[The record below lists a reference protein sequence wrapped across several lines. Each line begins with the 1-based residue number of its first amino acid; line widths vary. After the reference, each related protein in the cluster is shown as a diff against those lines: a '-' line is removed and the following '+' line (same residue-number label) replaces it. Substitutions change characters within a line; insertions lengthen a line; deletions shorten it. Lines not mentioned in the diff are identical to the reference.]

1 MSSHAHASLS
11 DGGGAAGPR
20 RTDWRP
26 FGAALAVG
34 LSYYAGARVGLSLT
48 FMPFPLSVLWPPN
61 ALLLAALALAPTRWW
76 VWLLLAALP
85 AHLTAELQAKIPTT
99 MVLCWFVSNVFEALI
114 GAVILKQLGAARLG
128 PAQRSQRA
136 RVLSRRRGG
145 AAPELVPRCRLR
157 SPHRLGRRRLL
168 DAVAVA
174 LAHQHRHHAH
184 LRSGRPAWAVRL
196 PPWLRSAGQDHL
208 EALLLL
214 GGLLVIGAIVF
225 DAGVVDLGGSPGL
238 LYLPV
243 PFLIWAA
250 LRFGPQL
257 ASVAFA
263 VVAFL
268 VIWGAGHG
276 HGPFLRAVT
285 HDGALPIQLFLVTIA
300 VPLLLLAALIEE
312 RRIGER
318 RLRQSEEL
326 FSTVFRAGPDAIAI
340 TRRSDGRVIEA
351 NDRWLELLGYEE
363 SGPVRG
369 RIASLATHAGDA
381 EQARLA
387 RLLLDSADVRDL
399 EMALHAKD
407 GNVRRALVSVAP
419 VELLGDACAIT
430 IVHDITGLREAE
442 GQADEQQRQLTHLT
456 RVASLTDFSST
467 LAHELNQPLTAIL
480 SNAQAALRFLAR
492 DPPDVT
498 ELRLILGEIV
508 DADKRAGLLIH
519 HLRLLMKRG
528 SQEFIPVD
536 LNQLVRETLAF
547 ANSAFVSRSVEL
559 NTGIANGL
567 PRISGDPVQLQ
578 QLLLNLISNACD
590 AMQGRDPGQRRLT
603 VTTLHAHDGSVHLV
617 VNDTGCGISP
627 GQLEKLFQPFFTTK
641 ENGLGLGLSICR
653 KIALA
658 HDGTLTAQSRDG
670 DGASL
675 RLMLPAL
682 PATRDEGVDRLGK
695 RKVTISQ

>member
-1 MSSHAHASLS
+1 VSSHVHTSLS
-11 DGGGAAGPR
+11 DLAGAAGPR

-34 LSYYAGARVGLSLT
+34 LGYYAGARVGLSLT

-76 VWLLLAALP
+76 AWLLLAALP
-85 AHLTAELQAKIPTT
+85 AHLTAELQAKIPAT
-99 MVLCWFVSNVFEALI
+99 MVLCWFLSNVFEAVTGALI
-114 GAVILKQLGAARLG
+114 LRQLGAARSGL
-128 PAQRSQRA
+128 RSVRS
-136 RVLSRRRGG
+136 VLVFCLAAV
-145 AAPELVPRCRLR
+145 AAPLL
-157 SPHRLGRRRLL
+157 SSFL
-168 DAVAVA
+168 DAGFVRLIGWGDADYWTLWLARSLTNIVATLTFVPVA
-174 LAHQHRHHAH
+174 L
-184 LRSGRPAWAVRL
+184 AWAVR
-196 PPWLRSAGQDHL
+196 PPAWLRGAGQDRL
-208 EALLLL
+208 EVLLLL
-214 GGLLVIGAIVF
+214 GGLLVIGMIVF
-225 DAGVVDLGGSPGL
+225 DAGVVDLGSSPVL

-257 ASVAFA
+257 VSVAFA

-268 VIWGAGHG
+268 VIWGVGHG
-276 HGPFLRAVT
+276 HGPFLRAAT
-285 HDGALPIQLFLVTIA
+285 HDGALPIQLFLITIA
-300 VPLLLLAALIEE
+300 APLLLLAALIEE
-312 RRIGER
+312 RRVAER

-326 FSTVFRAGPDAIAI
+326 FSTIFRAGPDAIAI

-351 NDRWLELLGYEE
+351 NDRWLELLGYER
-363 SGPVRG
+363 SGR
-369 RIASLATHAGDA
+369 RIATLAAHAGAA

-387 RLLLDSADVRDL
+387 RLLPDSTVVRDL
-399 EMALHAKD
+399 ETALHGKD
-407 GNVRRALVSVAP
+407 GSVRRARVSVAP
-419 VELLGDACAIT
+419 IKLLGDACAIT
-430 IVHDITGLREAE
+430 IVHDITELREAE
-442 GQADEQQRQLTHLT
+442 GQADEQRRQLTHLT

-492 DPPDVT
+492 DPPDVS
-498 ELRLILGEIV
+498 ELRLILREIA

-528 SQEFIPVD
+528 SQEFVPVE

-559 NTGIANGL
+559 ATGLANGV
-567 PRISGDPVQLQ
+567 PSVSGDPVQLQ

-590 AMQGRDPGQRRLT
+590 AMQGRDPCQRRLT

-617 VNDTGCGISP
+617 VNDTGCGIAP
-627 GQLEKLFQPFFTTK
+627 DQLEKLFQPFFTTK

-658 HDGTLTAQSRDG
+658 HGGTLTAQSLDG

-682 PATRDEGVDRLGK
+682 PARPRRG
-695 RKVTISQ
+695 